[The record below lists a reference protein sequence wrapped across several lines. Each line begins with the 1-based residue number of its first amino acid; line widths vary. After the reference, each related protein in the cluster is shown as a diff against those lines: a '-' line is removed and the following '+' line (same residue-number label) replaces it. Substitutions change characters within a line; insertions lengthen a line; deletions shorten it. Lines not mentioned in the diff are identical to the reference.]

1 MFAGKLSRAG
11 GHQNEPIR
19 GVRMNHHKAATTRV
33 KVDERRRLVRA
44 AKYALVRG
52 VAYATGSGAVGLL
65 VWWLTNRH

>member
-1 MFAGKLSRAG
+1 
-11 GHQNEPIR
+11 
-19 GVRMNHHKAATTRV
+19 MNNDRPAAKRF

-52 VAYATGSGAVGLL
+52 AAYATGSGAVGLL

>member
-1 MFAGKLSRAG
+1 
-11 GHQNEPIR
+11 
-19 GVRMNHHKAATTRV
+19 MNNHKAATTQV

-52 VAYATGSGAVGLL
+52 AAYATGSSAVGLL